1 MHILGSGCSAAAC
14 TRRFPAAPTGRRI
27 RPIGAARILKPLTS
41 RCSCRG
47 SLRIVLW
54 EPLRYIFLTKF
65 AKNFA
70 AFGRSCIKLDSL
82 RYRGFRLNWH
92 KLTIVSGYA
101 SIEVRTYPWLA
112 SESFSDKVFG
122 WIFPNFLGLRPKGD
136 RKYIY
141 FFQTKVFKNM
151 FWTEKTPKFS
161 RPSAEACHKQKVL
174 NAPPLLKNFFPP
186 RPGPGDGR
194 RS

>member
-1 MHILGSGCSAAAC
+1 MRITLVHILGSGCSAAAC

-136 RKYIY
+136 RKYLIY

-161 RPSAEACHKQKVL
+161 RPSAEACH
-174 NAPPLLKNFFPP
+174 NW
-186 RPGPGDGR
+186 RM
-194 RS
+194 S